1 MEQELKMSI
10 PIRIVKNTFE
20 HLRMKEAMQ
29 KEAFRIEDS
38 KSKMNLGTGSE
49 ESHISQGSNE
59 LINLRRRT
67 ISGFPSKES
76 VEDEDVENLN
86 VVQENLIIIS
96 TAMKGIKKNV
106 FGNQIVDNKIKHD
119 LKDNLEMLMR
129 IIDEAGGNSHL

>member
-49 ESHISQGSNE
+49 ESNFSQGSNE
-59 LINLRRRT
+59 LINLGRRT

-106 FGNQIVDNKIKHD
+106 RKSSKPFYIVKSGSLHVRSATHGRHP
-119 LKDNLEMLMR
+119 LR
-129 IIDEAGGNSHL
+129 F